1 MAVSELSWSEIACGL
16 ITYPTEKLNYSRSEQ
31 NRRKN
36 GFNIYNA
43 VISASGHLK
52 FYIFTRFYCPST
64 EAGVRDDL
72 QPLGYDIK

>member
-16 ITYPTEKLNYSRSEQ
+16 IAYPSERLNYSRSEQ

-52 FYIFTRFYCPST
+52 FYI
-64 EAGVRDDL
+64 L
-72 QPLGYDIK
+72 QDFIAPPLRLVSEMIYSLWAMI